1 VKCHGYEKTK
11 HGGPYSG
18 SVLLS
23 GDRAIFYTRWEYVD
37 KGQFGV
43 KCLWAMYPDYRLQTT
58 DYRR

>member
-1 VKCHGYEKTK
+1 
-11 HGGPYSG
+11 
-18 SVLLS
+18 VLLS